1 MNKISS
7 ITLGCILLA
16 SGSSAFTPTHLNQH
30 PICSTHHQE
39 QKTRRYAVSGGNNN
53 NNDDENDN
61 KSASTTTSSRGGLVG
76 NKFIQSLKQT
86 AAVSALAL
94 GLTVGALGTSPLPA
108 VASDSKAIVGCLV
121 TKCQAPFLK
130 CITSPLCL
138 ANVACINTCNGKED
152 EIGCQIKCGDLFDNP
167 VTGEFNKCAV
177 SDMNCVPQ
185 QKDEGLYPVPA
196 PEILVP
202 KFDTSLWNGRWYI
215 TAGQNPLF
223 DIFPCQVHF
232 FTETAP
238 GKFYGKLNWRIEEPD
253 GEFFNRDA
261 VQEFIQDPKQPA
273 HLVNH
278 DNEYLHYQDDWYI
291 LDYEPDNNPTNTPPF
306 AFVYYRGSN
315 DAWDGYGGV
324 VVYTREAK
332 LPDSLLPR
340 MREAAKKIGYDFDK
354 DFAVTDNTCK
364 SLDNQ
369 DSILLKEKF
378 AGKVLLQTEQSLA
391 AQATKFR
398 GNAAN
403 SIKAQKIFFGNDSKS
418 AQEAFEK
425 LSKDVQKFEE
435 SFEEDVQKLEKSFT
449 K

>member
-16 SGSSAFTPTHLNQH
+16 ARSSAFVPTHHNQH

-53 NNDDENDN
+53 NNNDDENDN
-61 KSASTTTSSRGGLVG
+61 KSISTTSSSRGGLVG

-121 TKCQAPFLK
+121 TKCQLPFLK

-202 KFDTSLWNGRWYI
+202 KFDTSLWNGKWYI
-215 TAGQNPLF
+215 SAGQNPLF
-223 DIFPCQVHF
+223 DVRVFHIYLF
-232 FTETAP
+232 F
-238 GKFYGKLNWRIEEPD
+238 
-253 GEFFNRDA
+253 
-261 VQEFIQDPKQPA
+261 
-273 HLVNH
+273 
-278 DNEYLHYQDDWYI
+278 
-291 LDYEPDNNPTNTPPF
+291 
-306 AFVYYRGSN
+306 
-315 DAWDGYGGV
+315 
-324 VVYTREAK
+324 
-332 LPDSLLPR
+332 
-340 MREAAKKIGYDFDK
+340 
-354 DFAVTDNTCK
+354 
-364 SLDNQ
+364 
-369 DSILLKEKF
+369 
-378 AGKVLLQTEQSLA
+378 
-391 AQATKFR
+391 
-398 GNAAN
+398 
-403 SIKAQKIFFGNDSKS
+403 
-418 AQEAFEK
+418 
-425 LSKDVQKFEE
+425 LSKPWL
-435 SFEEDVQKLEKSFT
+435 SI
-449 K
+449 